1 MADVRVAR
9 VARLDTAARVPGSG
23 GAAADVVCVFGA
35 PRVVRWRSRTAAIAR
50 RSGLVYVTGQGTV
63 LLSSHRMLVRACA
76 SSRTPSVTAAVFHLG
91 PHRLVVGALRGGDV
105 AAARR
110 WLRVLGEEHDAP
122 QLLTDGGWHA
132 SDGADVRRLPDGTA
146 LVSL

>member
-9 VARLDTAARVPGSG
+9 FDAGSSPHAALGGLD
-23 GAAADVVCVFGA
+23 ADVVCVYGA
-35 PRVVRWRSRTAAIAR
+35 PRMVRWRSRTAAMAR

-63 LLSSHRMLVRACA
+63 LLSSHRMLVRTCA
-76 SSRTPSVTAAVFHLG
+76 SNRASSVTAAVFHLG
-91 PHRLVVGALRGGDV
+91 PQRLAVGALRGGDV

-110 WLRVLGEEHDAP
+110 WLRAFGEEHDAP
-122 QLLTDGGWHA
+122 QLFTDGGWHA
-132 SDGADVRRLPDGTA
+132 SDGVEVRSLPDGTA